1 MAEYLL
7 IKKHPDMFILIF
19 KLIFIT
25 VCFVWGIK
33 IATEPGMILDKLGEW
48 GEKKIE
54 EGYKIFD
61 ALLTCP
67 FCMSSVYTSFSY
79 GIGYLLGVVTSWHDL
94 VAYPIVVC
102 GSSMIG
108 GIIWQ
113 FFQLII
119 RVSRY
124 FDFLN
129 RETD

>member
-1 MAEYLL
+1 M
-7 IKKHPDMFILIF
+7 IIMIF
-19 KLIFIT
+19 KLILFT
-25 VCFVWGIK
+25 VCLVWGVK
-33 IATEPGMILDKLGEW
+33 IVTEPGMAADKIGEW
-48 GEKKIE
+48 AEEKVKD
-54 EGYKIFD
+54 GYKIFD

-67 FCMSSVYTSFSY
+67 FCMPSIYSSFGY
-79 GIGYLLGVVTSWHDL
+79 GMGYLLGVVTSWHDL

-113 FFQLII
+113 VFQLII
-119 RVSRY
+119 RISRY